1 ARLPL
6 RFEAGF
12 ERLRG
17 AYVALLAGALARRK
31 TVFVAFAGSVLA
43 AAALVPLVGR
53 DFFPTIDAGQVRLH
67 VTAPPGTRIEETER
81 YFSRVEARIREIV
94 PAGDRESI
102 LDFIGM
108 PGAYN
113 LAITDSS
120 NVSSADGEVLLTL
133 SHARG
138 RSTQATIRALRED
151 LPRSFPELSFY
162 FQPADIVTQ
171 ILDFGLPS

>member
-81 YFSRVEARIREIV
+81 YFSRVEDAIRRIIPAEDRVTLVDNIGV
-94 PAGDRESI
+94 PDGI
-102 LDFIGM
+102 
-108 PGAYN
+108 N
-113 LAITDSS
+113 LGVTQSS
-120 NVSSADGEVLLTL
+120 TISAADGEILINLNPK
-133 SHARG
+133 RKG
-138 RSTQATIRALRED
+138 STE
-151 LPRSFPELSFY
+151 EY
-162 FQPADIVTQ
+162 
-171 ILDFGLPS
+171 